1 MNRILVFALFVLCSA
16 CDKIEAPYG
25 NGSNSP
31 IPTDSAVRKILIE
44 DFTGHTCQACPNA
57 HREATRLHSLFG
69 EQVVVMAVHADFW
82 ANPYPVGAPYY
93 TYDFRTSLATQIAT
107 DFGVIGQPFP
117 KGLINRM
124 NNPATGQPW
133 VLDWGAWE
141 DRISDWLSQPAD
153 AKISIT
159 PTYNPSTR
167 AVTADVDVLAVS
179 DMTDG
184 CQLAVYFVEDS
195 IINWQ
200 KDQTASPSDVQNY
213 EHNHVLRGSLNG
225 TYGENLGALTAG
237 SNINRN
243 YSGTLIPSD
252 AVAGRV
258 KLIAILSNTVTR
270 EIIQVEE
277 VDLVE

>member
-1 MNRILVFALFVLCSA
+1 MNRLLLLCIVALFSA
-16 CDKIEAPYG
+16 CDEIEAPYG
-25 NGSNSP
+25 NGGNTP
-31 IPTDSAVRKILIE
+31 IPPDSAVRKVLIE

-57 HREATRLHSLFG
+57 HREASRLHNLFG
-69 EQVVVMAVHADFW
+69 DQVVVIAVHADFW
-82 ANPYPVGAPYY
+82 ANPYPTGAPYY
-93 TYDFRTSLATQIAT
+93 TYDFRTPTATQIAT

-124 NNPATGQPW
+124 QNPATGLPW

-141 DRISDWLSQPAD
+141 DRISDWLQQPAE

-159 PTYNPSTR
+159 PAYNPASRTM
-167 AVTADVDVLAVS
+167 TADVDVMAVS
-179 DMTDG
+179 DIADS
-184 CQLAVYFVEDS
+184 CLLAVYFVEDS

-225 TYGENLGALTAG
+225 TYGENLGLLSAG
-237 SNINRN
+237 ANLNRN
-243 YSGTLIPSD
+243 YSSTLIPAD
-252 AVAGRV
+252 AVAERI
-258 KLIAILSNTVTR
+258 KLVAILSNAVTR

-277 VDLVE
+277 VELVE